1 MEMLSC
7 ISSSIIEGTIEVS
20 GMNEGSGLQVL
31 FLLRSA
37 CSALIYDHECHGKWM
52 NSVEERYCPSTPTP
66 LSFFFP
72 CCHAC
77 KALSQFALNGAF
89 RHFVLIHICQTPNA
103 AWLHTEG
110 AICDK
115 NPGMAYNFNKAC
127 SMMESSQ
134 VKGKPGFRDPR
145 CECGSAQLWQ
155 GLTLAFCL
163 MVKVRNNDVKSGTAK
178 VKHEN
183 HVGERQANWVTKV
196 VLAIMLWVMYR
207 QNKRQKLYRKEHK
220 WLKTLKC
227 VLCADGHL
235 LAI

>member
-1 MEMLSC
+1 MLHKPQWKCCLASPPPLLKAPSRFREWMKARVGICKYSSC
-7 ISSSIIEGTIEVS
+7 C
-20 GMNEGSGLQVL
+20 GLPARLWFMTTSVTENGWT
-31 FLLRSA
+31 LLRKDIAPPHPHPFHS
-37 CSALIYDHECHGKWM
+37 SFLVVMHVRPSVNLHWM
-52 NSVEERYCPSTPTP
+52 VHLGTLCW
-66 LSFFFP
+66 FIF
-72 CCHAC
+72 
-77 KALSQFALNGAF
+77 
-89 RHFVLIHICQTPNA
+89 CQTPSA

-115 NPGMAYNFNKAC
+115 NPGMPYNFNKAC

-196 VLAIMLWVMYR
+196 VLTCIGKIKGGNYTGRNTNDLR
-207 QNKRQKLYRKEHK
+207 H
-220 WLKTLKC
+220 
-227 VLCADGHL
+227 
-235 LAI
+235 